1 MPRLI
6 GTGLLALDLIVQH
19 GPDGQQLSA
28 SGGGTCGNVLAI
40 LARLGWQASWLG
52 SMEPSAPGRMVL
64 DEMHRGGV
72 DTHTSH
78 DDAPA
83 PIFAHH
89 IHIDA
94 DGNARHWFSDA
105 CPVCS
110 RRLPRYARPSDAWL
124 RRQTR
129 HVRDADVFFADRL
142 SAGALEL
149 AQLAHERGALVV
161 YEPSSASD
169 APWMAD
175 MIAIADIVKFSSDR
189 ASALRDSAPPNE
201 RTLWV
206 ETRGRDGLRWSLGR
220 VGAHH
225 AVIPAVHNP
234 AAIDTCGAGDWF
246 TSALLFGLAQ
256 MQKKPAPADLTYS
269 QLAALMQRATSV
281 AAWSCGFLGARGGL
295 YDAPVHVLFDQLH
308 FTPPSSGA
316 AGTLSQ
322 PIPRI
327 DIMNHCVSA

>member
-1 MPRLI
+1 MPRLV

-19 GPDGQQLSA
+19 DADGQRLSA

-52 SMEPSAPGRMVL
+52 AMEPSASGRIVL
-64 DEMHRGGV
+64 DEMHRGG
-72 DTHTSH
+72 H
-78 DDAPA
+78 
-83 PIFAHH
+83 
-89 IHIDA
+89 
-94 DGNARHWFSDA
+94 ARHWFSDA

-124 RRQTR
+124 RRQSS

-142 SAGALEL
+142 SAGALDL

-175 MIAIADIVKFSSDR
+175 MMAIADVVKFSSDR
-189 ASALRDSAPPNE
+189 ASALRGKAPPNQ
-201 RTLWV
+201 RVLWV
-206 ETRGRDGLRWSLGR
+206 ETRGNEGLRWSLGR
-220 VGAHH
+220 AGALN
-225 AVIPAVHNP
+225 AVTAAVHNS
-234 AAIDTCGAGDWF
+234 AAIDACGAGDWF

-256 MQKKPAPADLTYS
+256 AQKKPADLTFD
-269 QLAALMQRATSV
+269 QLAALMQRAAGV

-295 YDAPVHVLFDQLH
+295 YDAPVRALFDQLH
-308 FTPPSSGA
+308 ATPSHAPA
-316 AGTLSQ
+316 PLPR
-322 PIPRI
+322 PIPRV
-327 DIMNHCVSA
+327 DAADHCVYA